1 MTSREFCKKRMMS
14 TGLEKVD
21 TIDDIAE
28 ACKLIKYF
36 GLSTKG
42 LRSLDQMKNKLRQH
56 LKGLEGTSSLK
67 IGEVCNQSDTL

>member
-28 ACKLIKYF
+28 ACKLIKSF

-42 LRSLDQMKNKLRQH
+42 LHSLDQMKNKLRQH
-56 LKGLEGTSSLK
+56 LKGLEGTWSLK

>member
-28 ACKLIKYF
+28 ACKLIKSF

-42 LRSLDQMKNKLRQH
+42 LHSLDQMKNKLRQH